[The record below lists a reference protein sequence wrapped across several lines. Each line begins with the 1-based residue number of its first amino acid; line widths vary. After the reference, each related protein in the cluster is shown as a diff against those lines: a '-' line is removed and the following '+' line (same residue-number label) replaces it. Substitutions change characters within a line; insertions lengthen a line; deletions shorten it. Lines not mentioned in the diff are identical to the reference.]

1 MCKLANKLTNTRVSL
16 WRCAITCHELN
27 SISLPYFSVSPPLS
41 LSVSISLIVNVIE
54 MCQCDSRHCELGL
67 SLREGNKTIHAAL
80 KPHRQSGTISPDV
93 STRKSYYCLVK
104 AWNENDYLKQVSL
117 TMFTAYPVEMMLKA
131 LGLLQDFPREG
142 NRVSAIRSSM
152 TAHCLFFRNKYQY
165 LISHKT

>member
-1 MCKLANKLTNTRVSL
+1 MCKLANKLTNTWLASDAVHQPAMSWTVYRSHISPSL
-16 WRCAITCHELN
+16 
-27 SISLPYFSVSPPLS
+27 PLS

-142 NRVSAIRSSM
+142 NRVSATRSSM